1 MSEELEEEYFPERI
15 NVTKVIS
22 YNVEKIIDQIH
33 EDNRDSG
40 KEIKITLNDVIEMI
54 TEMAKDDFSCG
65 WGHRTDVSDL
75 IFQDEAGDE
84 Y

>member
-1 MSEELEEEYFPERI
+1 
-15 NVTKVIS
+15 
-22 YNVEKIIDQIH
+22 
-33 EDNRDSG
+33 
-40 KEIKITLNDVIEMI
+40 MI

>member
-1 MSEELEEEYFPERI
+1 MDNELPEEWPDRI

-22 YNVEKIIDQIH
+22 YDIEKVVEQIR
-33 EDNRDSG
+33 EDNRDSDN
-40 KEIKITLNDVIEMI
+40 ELEITLDDVIEMVH
-54 TEMAKDDFSCG
+54 EMARDDFSCG

-75 IFQDEAGDE
+75 IFQDESGEE

>member
-1 MSEELEEEYFPERI
+1 MDNEIPEEWPERI

-22 YNVEKIIDQIH
+22 YDVEKVVEQIR

-40 KEIKITLNDVIEMI
+40 NELEIALDDVIEMI
-54 TEMAKDDFSCG
+54 HEMARDDFSCG

>member
-1 MSEELEEEYFPERI
+1 MDNELPEEWPERI
-15 NVTKVIS
+15 NVIKVVS
-22 YNVEKIIDQIH
+22 YDIEKVVDQIR
-33 EDNRDSG
+33 EDNRDSDN
-40 KEIKITLNDVIEMI
+40 ELEITLDDVIEMI
-54 TEMAKDDFSCG
+54 HEMARDDFSCG

>member
-1 MSEELEEEYFPERI
+1 VESEEEYFPERI

-22 YNVEKIIDQIH
+22 YNVESIINQIR
-33 EDNRDSG
+33 EDNRDTG
-40 KEIKITLNDVIEMI
+40 EELEITLEDVVEMI
-54 TEMAKDDFSCG
+54 HEMAKDDFSCG

-75 IFQDEAGDE
+75 IFQDEAGEE

>member
-1 MSEELEEEYFPERI
+1 MDNELPEDWPEKI

-22 YNVEKIIDQIH
+22 YDVEKVVEQIR
-33 EDNRDSG
+33 EDNRDSDN
-40 KEIKITLNDVIEMI
+40 ELEITLDDVIEMI
-54 TEMAKDDFSCG
+54 HEMARDDFSCG

-75 IFQDEAGDE
+75 IFQDESGEE

>member
-1 MSEELEEEYFPERI
+1 MDNELPEEWPERI

-22 YNVEKIIDQIH
+22 YDVEKVIEQIR
-33 EDNRDSG
+33 EDNRDSDN
-40 KEIKITLNDVIEMI
+40 ELEITLDDVIEMI
-54 TEMAKDDFSCG
+54 HEMARDDFSCG

-75 IFQDEAGDE
+75 IFQDESGEE

>member
-1 MSEELEEEYFPERI
+1 MDNEIPEEWPERI

-22 YNVEKIIDQIH
+22 YDVEKVVEQIR

-40 KEIKITLNDVIEMI
+40 NELEITLDDVIEMI
-54 TEMAKDDFSCG
+54 HEMARDDFSCG
-65 WGHRTDVSDL
+65 WGHRTDVRDL

>member
-1 MSEELEEEYFPERI
+1 MDNELPEEWPERI

-22 YNVEKIIDQIH
+22 YDVEKVVEQIR
-33 EDNRDSG
+33 EDNRDSDN
-40 KEIKITLNDVIEMI
+40 ELEITLDDVIEMI
-54 TEMAKDDFSCG
+54 HEMARDDFSCG

-75 IFQDEAGDE
+75 IFQDESGEE

>member
-1 MSEELEEEYFPERI
+1 MDNELPEEWPERI

-22 YNVEKIIDQIH
+22 YDVEKVVEQIR
-33 EDNRDSG
+33 EDNRDSDN
-40 KEIKITLNDVIEMI
+40 ELEITLDDVIEMI
-54 TEMAKDDFSCG
+54 HEMARDDFSCG

>member
-1 MSEELEEEYFPERI
+1 MDNELSEDWPERI

-22 YNVEKIIDQIH
+22 YDVEKVVEQIR
-33 EDNRDSG
+33 EDNRDSDN
-40 KEIKITLNDVIEMI
+40 ELEITLDDVIEMI
-54 TEMAKDDFSCG
+54 HEMARDDFSCG

-75 IFQDEAGDE
+75 IFQDESGEE